1 MRENARSG
9 ALTEVTFFVLL
20 ALYRPRHGY
29 AVMQFVEE
37 QTGGR
42 LVLGAGSLYGALG
55 TLTKKGWIE
64 PVGEDE
70 ERRKRYRITAEGRWI
85 AAEEQSRL
93 QNLVKTAEAIMKA
106 GEREEASEAKPN
118 AQLEGAAI

>member
-1 MRENARSG
+1 MRENVRSG

-64 PVGEDE
+64 SVGEDK
-70 ERRKRYRITAEGRWI
+70 ERRKRYRITAKGRRI

-93 QNLVKTAEAIMKA
+93 QNLVKTAEAIMKE
-106 GEREEASEAKPN
+106 GEQQEEGIKAAHIV
-118 AQLEGAAI
+118 EGAGR

>member
-1 MRENARSG
+1 M
-9 ALTEVTFFVLL
+9 L

-64 PVGEDE
+64 SVGEDK
-70 ERRKRYRITAEGRWI
+70 ERRKRYRITAKGRRI

-93 QNLVKTAEAIMKA
+93 QNLVKTAEAIMKE
-106 GEREEASEAKPN
+106 GEEQEEGIKAAHIV
-118 AQLEGAAI
+118 EGAGR

>member
-1 MRENARSG
+1 MRENVRSG

-42 LVLGAGSLYGALG
+42 LVLGAGSLYAHLV
-55 TLTKKGWIE
+55 LYLQKKFQ
-64 PVGEDE
+64 
-70 ERRKRYRITAEGRWI
+70 K
-85 AAEEQSRL
+85 Q
-93 QNLVKTAEAIMKA
+93 
-106 GEREEASEAKPN
+106 
-118 AQLEGAAI
+118 

>member
-1 MRENARSG
+1 MRENVRSG

-42 LVLGAGSLYGALG
+42 LVLGAGSLYGARG

-64 PVGEDE
+64 SVGEDK
-70 ERRKRYRITAEGRWI
+70 ERRKRYRITAKGRRI

-93 QNLVKTAEAIMKA
+93 QNLVKTAEAIMKE
-106 GEREEASEAKPN
+106 GEEQEEGIKAAHIV
-118 AQLEGAAI
+118 EGAGR

>member
-1 MRENARSG
+1 MRENVRSG

-64 PVGEDE
+64 SVGEDK
-70 ERRKRYRITAEGRWI
+70 ERRKRYRITAKGRRI

-93 QNLVKTAEAIMKA
+93 QNLVKTAEAIMKEGDEQDEGIKA
-106 GEREEASEAKPN
+106 AHIV
-118 AQLEGAAI
+118 EGAGR

>member
-1 MRENARSG
+1 MRENVRSG

-64 PVGEDE
+64 SVGEDK
-70 ERRKRYRITAEGRWI
+70 ERRKRYRITAKGRRI

-93 QNLVKTAEAIMKA
+93 QNLVKTAEAIMKE
-106 GEREEASEAKPN
+106 GEEQEEGIKAAHIV
-118 AQLEGAAI
+118 EGAGR

>member
-1 MRENARSG
+1 MRENVRSG

-64 PVGEDE
+64 SVGEDK
-70 ERRKRYRITAEGRWI
+70 ERRKRYRITAKGRRI

-93 QNLVKTAEAIMKA
+93 QNLVKTAEAIMKE
-106 GEREEASEAKPN
+106 GEDQEEGIKAAHIV
-118 AQLEGAAI
+118 EGAGR

>member
-1 MRENARSG
+1 MRENVRSG

-64 PVGEDE
+64 SVGEDK
-70 ERRKRYRITAEGRWI
+70 ERRKRYRITAKGRRI
-85 AAEEQSRL
+85 AAEDQSRL
-93 QNLVKTAEAIMKA
+93 QNLVKTAEAIMKE
-106 GEREEASEAKPN
+106 GDEQEEGIKAAHIV
-118 AQLEGAAI
+118 EGAGR